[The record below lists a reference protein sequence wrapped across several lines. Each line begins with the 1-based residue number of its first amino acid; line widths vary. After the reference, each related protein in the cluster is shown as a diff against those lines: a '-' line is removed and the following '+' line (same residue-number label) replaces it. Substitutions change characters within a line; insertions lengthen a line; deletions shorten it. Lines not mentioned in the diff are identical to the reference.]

1 MLLSVTGRVLLFA
14 LLWIV
19 IVEAQAAYIAYGL
32 LAAPLAAAAS
42 LAWLPPRPRTDDRT
56 GVASGV
62 RRALS
67 VAGLLGWL
75 AMQSL
80 RGGIDVASRSL
91 ARPVRVDPV
100 EVAVPVELTGGAKAV
115 TLAVLGLLPGTIVAE
130 VRDREALVHTLSPDL
145 DVQATWADLQRRVKA
160 VLR

>member
-1 MLLSVTGRVLLFA
+1 MVLSVTGRVLLFC

-19 IVEAQAAYIAYGL
+19 IVEAHPAYLAYGL
-32 LAAPLAAAAS
+32 LAAPVAAAAS
-42 LAWLPPRPRTDDRT
+42 LAWLPPRRRPNHPT
-56 GVASGV
+56 GVASSV

-67 VAGLLGWL
+67 MAHLLGWL

-100 EVAVPVELTGGAKAV
+100 EVVVPVELTGGAKAV
-115 TLAVLGLLPGTIVAE
+115 TLAVFGLLPGTIVAE
-130 VRDREALVHTLSPDL
+130 VRDDEALVHTLSPEF
-145 DVQATWADLQRRVKA
+145 DVAATWADLQRRVTA